1 MKIDPEIVQEL
12 KKAYNTIRNS
22 DGKVKVT
29 AAHDMS
35 DSEKKALVEKLPM
48 LKNADITY
56 EKDPSILAGV
66 VITFGSKM
74 IDLSLRNELTNL
86 QHFIYERI

>member
-22 DGKVKVT
+22 DGRVSIT
-29 AAHDMS
+29 SAHTMS

-56 EKDPSILAGV
+56 EVDASILAGV

>member
-1 MKIDPEIVQEL
+1 MKIDAEIVREL
-12 KKAYNTIRNS
+12 KKAYNTIRTS
-22 DGKVKVT
+22 GGKVKVT
-29 AAHDMS
+29 SAHDLS
-35 DSEKKALVEKLPM
+35 ESEKKLLIEKLPM
-48 LKNADITY
+48 LKNAEITF

-66 VITFGSKM
+66 IITFGSKM